1 MYFCSVNFS
10 DFVSRASQSLKS
22 WRKCNQ
28 RSPFYVEFMRKF
40 VSFILF
46 LTIAVLGFSQTA
58 ELTFVGRDA
67 ANQYVKLDSI
77 KIMDHTQGWNEIL
90 YYPDTVLR
98 IQNNIGIEN
107 YTGGKEHFI
116 LSQNTPNPFDGKTQI
131 SLSLS
136 ETEQVNLQVFDVNG
150 KLIFLFN
157 INLDA
162 GIHLFRVS
170 LAKPQTYFFT
180 AKTNKNSATIKMLNT
195 GNGNSNTIS
204 YIGSVE
210 KGRFHLKSDIARPV
224 SIGDEMEYVG
234 FSTLND
240 TMRESA
246 HQTREL
252 QGVETIVLHFDAV
265 SIQCQTLFDYDGNA
279 YSTVVMG
286 NQCWMRE
293 NLRTTHTSMGV
304 LIDDYAYPDHPYS
317 NPGTTNDMSLVAPYG
332 LLYNWNAMMNGA
344 ASSNAVPSGVQGIC
358 PDGWHLPSDRE
369 WKQLEVFAGM
379 DPVEVNDSGYRS
391 NMAITLCDTLGWL
404 PSDVLYAPGNMGA
417 PYRNVTGFSAR
428 PAGVSDDQMASW
440 FGECTFFWTASTI
453 TVGGTTGYWYRSIWN
468 NAHTIVRD
476 ISWPHMR
483 FSVRCVRDEET
494 YPAEPISVDIIIP
507 PIPTLGAVVT
517 DSVVSQITST
527 SAVCGGTVT
536 SDGNSEIAARGVCWN
551 VGPASLNTAHT
562 TDGSGLGGFSSNLTG
577 LSPDT
582 RYYVVAYVTNSVGTA
597 YGQLVTFRT
606 LSDVPYVNTAQPTN
620 VAQTSFAAGGNVLA
634 ANCSGT
640 VSRGICWNTTGNP
653 TLADNHIASGTGTG
667 SFVCN
672 VTGLDCSTNY
682 YVRAY
687 ATNNMGTAYGEEFS
701 VTTLDEPLPP
711 VTTLSIENYGGVG
724 MIVRG
729 EVQQGFCEEVSAKG
743 ICYSTSPNP
752 TITDGHT
759 ENGDGYGV
767 FSDTIVG
774 LESGNTYY
782 ARTYATNS
790 AGTAYGEELNVFV
803 YYPPIVTTDSVTG
816 IVFNSAICGGTV
828 TMEGYAA
835 VTDRGVCWSTSPN
848 PTINDNHTT
857 DGAGL
862 GNFTSSLTGL
872 SSSTT
877 YYVRAY
883 AANNLGT
890 SYGEQRV
897 FSTPFNCGTS
907 IISDIDGNAYNTV
920 QIGTQCWTKE
930 NMKTTKFADGTD
942 ISQGQNTNWHYPN
955 NSAANKE
962 IYGLL
967 YSSVAVTRTTSDTSN
982 HIQGICPTG
991 WHVPNDEEWKWMEIA
1006 VGISQNEADSVGLRG
1021 SIAAQLSDNTGWISS
1036 AVANAAGDL
1045 SASERNASGFSALPA
1060 GKTSN
1065 NTFFGYE
1072 AHFWSAV
1079 ENSSSAVYNRY
1090 LVYDHDGIGRSNDG
1104 VNNAYS
1110 VRCVRDIR
1118 DSATA
1123 VVPTVIT
1130 SNVSDMSQVS
1140 QYDSIFEAS
1149 CGGEVTA
1156 YGGAVVTARGICWS
1170 TSPNPT
1176 INDSH
1181 TTDGIGTGSFSSSL
1195 MGLASNTTYFV
1206 RAYATNRVGT
1216 AYGNQICFTTPS
1228 AFICGISTVSDV
1240 DGNVYKTVQIGNQC
1254 WMKENM
1260 RATRYADSTLIELNG
1275 EQSTTVPY
1283 IYYPGNSSSNVAMF
1297 GLLYNWVA
1305 AMHNSASSSQNPSGV
1320 QGICPTGWHLPSSA
1334 EWAQLTNYVSS
1345 QSEYLCG
1352 GIEGNIAKSLADT
1365 TCWVYTGWGTCA
1377 SNCCPG
1383 YDPPS
1388 NNSTGFSA
1396 LPVPCGQTYVRYWS
1410 TSRFGDD
1417 QAYYLRISAGA
1428 SFVDQD
1434 HINKSNGYPVRC
1446 LRD

>member
-1 MYFCSVNFS
+1 
-10 DFVSRASQSLKS
+10 
-22 WRKCNQ
+22 
-28 RSPFYVEFMRKF
+28 MRKF
-40 VSFILF
+40 VSFIMF
-46 LTIAVLGFSQTA
+46 LTLAVMGFSQTV

-67 ANQYVKLDSI
+67 ANQYVRLDSI
-77 KIMDHTQGWNEIL
+77 RIMNHTHGWNETL
-90 YYPDTVLR
+90 YYPDTVLH

-107 YTGGKEHFI
+107 YTGEKGHFI

-131 SLSLS
+131 SLSLF
-136 ETEQVNLQVFDVNG
+136 ETEQVNLQVFDING
-150 KLIFLFN
+150 KLISSLN

-162 GIHLFRVS
+162 GTHLFRVS

-180 AKTNKNSATIKMLNT
+180 AQTNKNSATIKMLNT
-195 GNGNSNTIS
+195 GNGHSNLIS

-210 KGRFHLKSDIARPV
+210 KGRFHLKSDIVRPV
-224 SIGDEMEYVG
+224 AIGDEMEYIG
-234 FSTLND
+234 HATIND
-240 TMRESA
+240 TSRESV

-252 QGVETIVLHFDAV
+252 QETETIVLTFDAV
-265 SIQCQTLFDYDGNA
+265 STGCQTLYDYDGNA

-293 NLRTTHTSMGV
+293 NLRTTHTSMGEP
-304 LIDDYAYPDHPYS
+304 ISDYAYPNHPENNYGYNS
-317 NPGTTNDMSLVAPYG
+317 DVSVAVTYG
-332 LLYNWNAMMNGA
+332 LLYNWNAMMNGGT
-344 ASSNAVPSGVQGIC
+344 SSNAVPSGVQGIC

-369 WKQLEVFAGM
+369 WKNLEIYAGM
-379 DPVEVNDSGYRS
+379 DSVVANDSGYRS

-404 PSDVLYAPGNMGA
+404 PSSVLYAPGNMNA
-417 PYRNVTGFSAR
+417 SYRNVTGFSVR
-428 PAGVSDDQMASW
+428 PAGISRDQISLW
-440 FGECTFFWTASTI
+440 HGECTFFWTASTI
-453 TVGGTTGYWYRSIWN
+453 TVGGTTGYWYRSLWN
-468 NAHTIVRD
+468 NSHTVIRD
-476 ISWPHMR
+476 VSWPEDR

-494 YPAEPISVDIIIP
+494 YPENPISVNII
-507 PIPTLGAVVT
+507 IPTLGTVVT

-536 SDGNSEIAARGVCWN
+536 SDGNSAITARGVCWT
-551 VGPASLNTAHT
+551 VSSVPSLNTAHT
-562 TDGSGLGGFSSNLTG
+562 TESGGMGGFSSSLTG

-582 RYYVVAYVTNSVGTA
+582 RYYVMAYVTNAVGTA

-620 VAQTSFAAGGNVLA
+620 VAQTSFTAGGNVLA

-640 VSRGICWNTTGNP
+640 VLRGICWNTTGNP

-752 TITDGHT
+752 TISDGHT

-816 IVFNSAICGGTV
+816 IVFNSAICGGNV
-828 TMEGYAA
+828 TMEGYAS

-862 GNFTSSLTGL
+862 GDFTSYLTGL

-883 AANNLGT
+883 AANSLGT

-907 IISDIDGNAYNTV
+907 IISDIDGNVYNTV

-967 YSSVAVTRTTSDTSN
+967 YGSVAVTRTTSDTSN

-991 WHVPNDEEWKWMEIA
+991 WHVPNDEEWKWIEIA

-1021 SIAAQLSDNTGWISS
+1021 SIAAQLSDNTGWVSS

-1079 ENSSSAVYNRY
+1079 ENGSSAVYNRY

-1149 CGGEVTA
+1149 CGGDVTA

-1181 TTDGIGTGSFSSSL
+1181 TTDGIGTGAFSSSL

-1216 AYGNQICFTTPS
+1216 AYGNQICFTTPR

-1240 DGNVYKTVQIGNQC
+1240 DGNIYKTVRIGNQC

-1283 IYYPGNSSSNVAMF
+1283 IYYPGNNSSNVAMF

-1410 TSRFGDD
+1410 TSNFGDD

-1428 SFVDQD
+1428 SFVDRA